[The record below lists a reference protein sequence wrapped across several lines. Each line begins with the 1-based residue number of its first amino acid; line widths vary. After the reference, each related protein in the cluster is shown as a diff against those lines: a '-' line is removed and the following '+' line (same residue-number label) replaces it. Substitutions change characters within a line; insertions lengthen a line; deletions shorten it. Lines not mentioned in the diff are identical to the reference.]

1 MSKTYKSKTI
11 FILILLSACLYG
23 GFYVFSALAMGIIC
37 IIFLG
42 IALTKKRQLL
52 IRTSLENIGIYMIA
66 GMYMMSVLWALD
78 PGVAAAGALK
88 ISVPCVF
95 ALLWENIENSSRD
108 AIWKAVPD
116 VASVTALLSFVLY
129 PFSEL
134 RKLCYSAGRL
144 GGTFQYS
151 NTYALFLVVG
161 LMILLYE
168 DDWKRKEIAETIIL
182 TVGIIWT
189 GSRSVMVIGVLFI
202 AIHFLRKRGNR
213 RRLWIMLGTA
223 AVAAIVGIL
232 LLKLDIGRLI
242 KLTVNSS
249 TLNGRLLY
257 WYDVIPVMLKH
268 PFGLGYMGYFFLQ
281 PRFQTGNYVT
291 KFVHNDILQLGIDAG
306 IIPMFI
312 LVGIVIKTL
321 LSKKTEEKKKVI
333 LLILFLHSLFDFDLQ
348 FTIMSCI
355 GMMCIDNNPEHVKKF
370 QLRNKNIAVM
380 ILVIIGAV
388 YTYFMIAFGAGY
400 AGNYDLSVKL
410 YPFHTIIREER
421 MNEDGTAN
429 DAEWIIKKNGLFAD
443 AYEERISR
451 KCEEGDIEGIT
462 EDVDKMLENAGYQS
476 IYYNQAVY
484 YLSKVLDTAV
494 RNDNTAD
501 TKIILNKIQDIP
513 EKIQKREQNS
523 SALAYRIN
531 DKPSI
536 ELESSVE
543 EYLEKLSDVTI
554 K

>member
-1 MSKTYKSKTI
+1 M
-11 FILILLSACLYG
+11 
-23 GFYVFSALAMGIIC
+23 
-37 IIFLG
+37 
-42 IALTKKRQLL
+42 
-52 IRTSLENIGIYMIA
+52 
-66 GMYMMSVLWALD
+66 
-78 PGVAAAGALK
+78 
-88 ISVPCVF
+88 
-95 ALLWENIENSSRD
+95 
-108 AIWKAVPD
+108 
-116 VASVTALLSFVLY
+116 
-129 PFSEL
+129 
-134 RKLCYSAGRL
+134 
-144 GGTFQYS
+144 
-151 NTYALFLVVG
+151 
-161 LMILLYE
+161 
-168 DDWKRKEIAETIIL
+168 
-182 TVGIIWT
+182 
-189 GSRSVMVIGVLFI
+189 
-202 AIHFLRKRGNR
+202 
-213 RRLWIMLGTA
+213 
-223 AVAAIVGIL
+223 
-232 LLKLDIGRLI
+232 
-242 KLTVNSS
+242 
-249 TLNGRLLY
+249 
-257 WYDVIPVMLKH
+257 
-268 PFGLGYMGYFFLQ
+268 
-281 PRFQTGNYVT
+281 
-291 KFVHNDILQLGIDAG
+291 
-306 IIPMFI
+306 
-312 LVGIVIKTL
+312 GIVIKTL
-321 LSKKTEEKKKVI
+321 LSKKTEKKKKVI

-355 GMMCIDNNPEHVKKF
+355 GIMCIDNNLEHVKKV
-370 QLRNKNIAVM
+370 QLQNKNIAVTL
-380 ILVIIGAV
+380 LVITGAV

-443 AYEERISR
+443 AYEERICR

-484 YLSKVLDTAV
+484 YLSKALDTAV

-554 K
+554 E